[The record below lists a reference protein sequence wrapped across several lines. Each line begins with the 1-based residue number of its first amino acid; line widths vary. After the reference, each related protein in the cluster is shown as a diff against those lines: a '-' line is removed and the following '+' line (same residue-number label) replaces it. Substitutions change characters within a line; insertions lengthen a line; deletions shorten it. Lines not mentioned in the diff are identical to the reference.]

1 MAGKIIADTL
11 EHSTA
16 GSVTTDYVVNGSAK
30 AWVNFNAT
38 TTSAR
43 DSFNVSSIT
52 DNGTGIETTGFTSSM
67 SNANY
72 SLPAQGSFDITGATP
87 TNYTGLTI
95 KQGTGYSTTSS
106 CKVAMAYMTNVSGY
120 ISDFEIVCLGILGDL
135 A

>member
-16 GSVTTDYVVNGSAK
+16 GSLTTDYVVNGSAK

-106 CKVAMAYMTNVSGY
+106 CKVAMAYMTNASGY